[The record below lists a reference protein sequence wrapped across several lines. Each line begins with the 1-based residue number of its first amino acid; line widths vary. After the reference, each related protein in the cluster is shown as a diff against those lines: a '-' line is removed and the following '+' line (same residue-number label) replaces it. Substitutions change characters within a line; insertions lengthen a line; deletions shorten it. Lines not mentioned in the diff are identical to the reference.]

1 MACHHLSVLKAC
13 VNGPRTPGEH
23 SRVPVSADQIAA
35 DVVRVVA
42 AGADAVHLHVKDD
55 TGADTLQ
62 GAALAAV
69 LRAVRAAAPGTPVG
83 VTTGAWAEP
92 EPTERLA
99 RIEAWTV
106 LPDFASVNWHEDGA
120 EQVAELLLG
129 RGVGVEAGLWTVAA
143 ARSWSDSVLNRRCL
157 RVLLELSDGLDATG
171 TEREA
176 DDLLAAVAGT
186 DLPVLLHGLGPSCW
200 PALRHA
206 VAKGLDTRIG
216 LEDVLVLPDGAPAP
230 DHAALVAAARE
241 LGAG

>member
-1 MACHHLSVLKAC
+1 MLKAC
-13 VNGPRTPGEH
+13 VNGPRTPAEH
-23 SRVPVSADQIAA
+23 GRVPVSADQIAA

-42 AGADAVHLHVKDD
+42 AGADAVHVHVKDD
-55 TGADTLQ
+55 AGVDTLH
-62 GAALAAV
+62 GPALAAV
-69 LRAVRAAAPGTPVG
+69 LHAVRAAAPGTPVG

-92 EPTERLA
+92 DPHARLA
-99 RIEAWTV
+99 RLASWTA

-120 EQVAELLLG
+120 EQVAALLLE
-129 RGVGVEAGLWTVAA
+129 RGVGVEAGLWHVDA
-143 ARSWSDSVLNRRCL
+143 ARSWSASELSRRCL
-157 RVLLELSDGLDATG
+157 RVLLELPDGLDAAG

-186 DLPVLLHGLGPSCW
+186 ERPILLHGLGSSCW

-206 VAKGLDTRIG
+206 VGRGLDTRIG

-230 DHAALVAAARE
+230 DNAALVEAART

>member
-13 VNGPRTPGEH
+13 VNGPRTPDEH
-23 SRVPVSADQIAA
+23 GRVPVSADQIAA

-55 TGADTLQ
+55 TGVDTLQ
-62 GAALAAV
+62 GAALADV

-92 EPTERLA
+92 DPTERLA
-99 RIEAWTV
+99 RIAAWTV

-129 RGVGVEAGLWTVAA
+129 RDVGVEAGLWTVAA

-157 RVLLELSDGLDATG
+157 RVLLELSDG
-171 TEREA
+171 
-176 DDLLAAVAGT
+176 
-186 DLPVLLHGLGPSCW
+186 
-200 PALRHA
+200 
-206 VAKGLDTRIG
+206 
-216 LEDVLVLPDGAPAP
+216 
-230 DHAALVAAARE
+230 
-241 LGAG
+241 